1 MRGKSPENCVE
12 KKGNKKQRAPFSLI
26 ELLIV
31 IAIIAIL
38 AGLLLPALDRARRS
52 ARATACVNNLKQ
64 IYLGFQNYS
73 SDYDGYYPR
82 YGFDSQPFCYWFWEN
97 KDYNYVNSIYR
108 YCGPQ
113 VLMCPTKQT
122 ARNQSYMMTWY
133 LGSTY
138 RKAVTIK
145 RPSKTL
151 MVADG
156 DNNPYFT
163 SGSTRNDNW
172 FRHRGINDIN
182 ALWCAG
188 NVSIYKVRDYLN
200 RKIPYWEQPGDCS
213 FWLSW

>member
-1 MRGKSPENCVE
+1 MQKRGRK
-12 KKGNKKQRAPFSLI
+12 FTLI

-38 AGLLLPALDRARRS
+38 AGLLLPALDRARRTS
-52 ARATACVNNLKQ
+52 RATACVNNLKQ

-82 YGFDSQPFCYWFWEN
+82 YGFDSQPYCYWFSEN
-97 KDYNYVNSIYR
+97 KAYNYVNSISR
-108 YCGPQ
+108 YCGSK
-113 VLMCPTKQT
+113 VLTCPTNKLT
-122 ARNQSYMMTWY
+122 TPTQSYMMTWY
-133 LGSTY
+133 LGIAN

-156 DNNPYFT
+156 DGKVYFT
-163 SGSTRNDNW
+163 SGQTLKEDW

-182 ALWCAG
+182 ALWCDG
-188 NVSIYKVRDYLN
+188 HVSVYLVKDYLN
-200 RKIPYWEQPGDCS
+200 RQIPYWEQPKDCS
-213 FWLSW
+213 FWRSW